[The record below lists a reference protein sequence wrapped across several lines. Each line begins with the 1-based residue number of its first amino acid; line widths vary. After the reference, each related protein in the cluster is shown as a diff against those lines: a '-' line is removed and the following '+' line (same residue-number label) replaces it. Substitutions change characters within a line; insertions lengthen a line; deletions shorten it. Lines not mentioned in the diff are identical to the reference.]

1 MTTLKNKQTIDALL
15 DGEVIF
21 ETNSPNVLFRMHKGE
36 LQLSNVNATSGWHK
50 YNASLNWLLEKEFST
65 YKFVPEVGHW
75 VAATQDGKTYKG
87 KVTSIKEGYKVFAC
101 WDNDR
106 DASWMDVEKTSFV
119 KLEKDEVRA
128 HKIEMAFKK
137 AGRYQKEYVPGD
149 IVKYGLRLAEVKGQ
163 YKKAVC
169 ADLIQMLLIRFVA
182 DDRDGNEH
190 VMQREIRAD
199 EVTPKCLKEH
209 VINLGEDEL

>member
-1 MTTLKNKQTIDALL
+1 MTTLNNKQTIDALL

-21 ETNSPNVLFRMHKGE
+21 ETKSPNVLFRMHKDE
-36 LQLSNVNATSGWHK
+36 LQLSNINGTSGWHK

-65 YKFVPEVGHW
+65 YKFVPEVGQW

-87 KVTSIKEGYKVFAC
+87 KVTSIKDGYKVFAY
-101 WDNDR
+101 WDDDR
-106 DASWMDVEKTSFV
+106 AASWMDVEKTSFV
-119 KLEKDEVRA
+119 QLEKDEVRS
-128 HKIEMAFKK
+128 HKIKLAFNKV
-137 AGRYQKEYVPGD
+137 GRKQEYVPGD

-169 ADLIQMLLIRFVA
+169 ADLIQMLLIRFVV
-182 DDRDGNEH
+182 DDRDGNEQM
-190 VMQREIRAD
+190 MQREIRAD